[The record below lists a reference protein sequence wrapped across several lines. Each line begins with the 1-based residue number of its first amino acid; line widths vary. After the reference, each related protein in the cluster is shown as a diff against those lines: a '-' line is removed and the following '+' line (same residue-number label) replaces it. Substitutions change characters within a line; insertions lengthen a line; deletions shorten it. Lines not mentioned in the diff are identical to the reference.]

1 MRKCVA
7 LVEEA
12 TATVLTLASNGEQA
26 LRLSEDL
33 AIKAVNAYINGQ
45 LVYAVEKGV
54 NIYPKD

>member
-1 MRKCVA
+1 
-7 LVEEA
+7 VEEA
-12 TATVLTLASNGEQA
+12 TATVLTLASNGEQV